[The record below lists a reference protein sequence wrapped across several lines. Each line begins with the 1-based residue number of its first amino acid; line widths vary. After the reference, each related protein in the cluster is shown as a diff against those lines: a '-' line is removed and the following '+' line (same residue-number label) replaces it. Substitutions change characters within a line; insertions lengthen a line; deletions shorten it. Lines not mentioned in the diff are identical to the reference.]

1 MKCDKCGKLIRGGP
15 KDLRKHKQEHHSYW
29 YTIYAPVCYIVENSS
44 AYVAK
49 IEHPERYSWWLNELE
64 SLGVDTLNKDG
75 LNNHKE
81 ASDLT
86 EAVKQTLYEDYLQ
99 AYSESNK

>member
-1 MKCDKCGKLIRGGP
+1 M
-15 KDLRKHKQEHHSYW
+15 
-29 YTIYAPVCYIVENSS
+29 
-44 AYVAK
+44 AK

-75 LNNHKE
+75 LDDHKG

-86 EAVKQTLYEDYLQ
+86 EAVKQTLYE
-99 AYSESNK
+99 EGPN